1 MIVHGRCSSA
11 FSWCTN
17 NDPMQEVTSF
27 GVQFTGGL
35 VQWAVE
41 KHAVIATDGLFPFFL
56 VKKGTWLSALNGSEV

>member
-1 MIVHGRCSSA
+1 
-11 FSWCTN
+11 
-17 NDPMQEVTSF
+17 MQEVTSF

-56 VKKGTWLSALNGSEV
+56 VKKGTWLSALNGSEL